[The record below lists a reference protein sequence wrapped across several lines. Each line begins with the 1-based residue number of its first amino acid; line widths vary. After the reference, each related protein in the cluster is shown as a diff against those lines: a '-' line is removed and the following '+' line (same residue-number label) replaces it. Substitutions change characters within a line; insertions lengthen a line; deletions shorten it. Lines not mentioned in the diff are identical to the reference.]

1 MDHETFERGLFS
13 AELYLSSV
21 PPSSAV
27 PGEREG
33 IGAAPPL
40 LTESSG
46 LPEQIAAAVWQ
57 SNPALFNSHSSSKQ
71 CRCCKHFRTVS
82 PAPFAAIPNPKPS
95 ACSGPMVA
103 AACCLPTGRGLP
115 GWPRCAG
122 RCRQGRARQVI
133 YGGTH
138 VRAVGCCCWRG
149 ESAAVLV
156 PVLPP
161 QHQHKQ

>member
-1 MDHETFERGLFS
+1 MGPL
-13 AELYLSSV
+13 LQ
-21 PPSSAV
+21 
-27 PGEREG
+27 
-33 IGAAPPL
+33 L

-46 LPEQIAAAVWQ
+46 LPEQIAAAVRQ

-71 CRCCKHFRTVS
+71 CQCCKHCRTVS
-82 PAPFAAIPNPKPS
+82 PAPFAADPNPKPS
-95 ACSGPMVA
+95 ACSGPVVA
-103 AACCLPTGRGLP
+103 AACCLPTGCGLP

-149 ESAAVLV
+149 ESEWSSAGSSAPTWACGCSVRACSHPSINTSNENLEQELLLNILV
-156 PVLPP
+156 VV
-161 QHQHKQ
+161 